1 MMKLLLDT
9 HAFIWWY
16 NEPQRLPTKVL
27 LACQDIENTLSLSVA
42 AIWEMQIKAQLGK
55 LNLTRP
61 LSDII
66 YRQQERNLL
75 QILPIT
81 LPVVLAL
88 EGMPLH
94 HRDPFDRLIIAQA
107 QIDQLL
113 LVSNDSQFKQ
123 YDVALF
129 WE

>member
-1 MMKLLLDT
+1 MKLLLDT